1 MVFAPM
7 VQSKRP
13 GILNV
18 MEHVLLVMQSM
29 SDYHVKPN
37 QAKSNA
43 LTELFLV
50 RFAEEVY
57 LIFVQ
62 RKSWLNILKIFA
74 LFLLKS

>member
-7 VQSKRP
+7 VQSKKKV
-13 GILNV
+13 LNV
-18 MEHVLLVMQSM
+18 MEHVLRVMQSL

-43 LTELFLV
+43 LKEFGLV
-50 RFAEEVY
+50 RFAKEVY

-62 RKSWLNILKIFA
+62 RKSWLNIL
-74 LFLLKS
+74 